1 MSEMH
6 YALITGA
13 SSGIGRA
20 MAEVLGEKGYALL
33 LVSNQAE
40 QLEETAVLFRQK
52 NISCRS
58 YCLDLSRPDAAS
70 ILYHFCKQEQI
81 TVEVLINN
89 AGMLLFGELTAH
101 PVQQVEAIGQ
111 LHMQTP
117 VLLCRYFMADML
129 ERQKGYVLNVSSI
142 SSVMPYPY
150 ISLYGPTKT
159 FIRSFSR
166 ALRHEVVS
174 RGVTVSCLIPG
185 ATATGLYDPKRVN
198 LDLGMRIG
206 LMHRADVVA
215 RDGIE
220 GLLKGKAEI
229 TPGWLNKLL
238 VYVLPSLPDM
248 VLQWIIKKTSWP
260 QQLRNMLHTP
270 SSHHPK

>member
-1 MSEMH
+1 MSELN

-52 NISCRS
+52 GFRCRS
-58 YCLDLSRPDAAS
+58 YCLDLSQSEAAFT
-70 ILYHFCKQEQI
+70 LYHFCQQEQL
-81 TVEVLINN
+81 VVDVLINN
-89 AGMLLFGELTAH
+89 AGMLLFGELTTH
-101 PVQQVEAIGQ
+101 SVQQVEAICQ
-111 LHMQTP
+111 LHMHTP
-117 VLLCRYFMADML
+117 VLLCRLFIADML

-159 FIRSFSR
+159 FIRSYSR
-166 ALRHEVVS
+166 ALRHEIIS
-174 RGVTVSCLIPG
+174 YGVTVSCLIPG

-198 LDLGMRIG
+198 LDLGLRIG
-206 LMHRADVVA
+206 LMHRADEVA
-215 RDGIE
+215 REGIE
-220 GLLKGKAEI
+220 GLWKGKAEI

-238 VYVLPSLPDM
+238 VYVFPTLPDV
-248 VLQWIIKKTSWP
+248 VLQWIIRKTSWP
-260 QQLRNMLHTP
+260 QQLRNMLQTP
-270 SSHHPK
+270 ASHQPK